1 MPKNLPTF
9 KLAITAYLLFQSV
22 PLWTAHGEEVND
34 LIEAILE
41 SSPAARAKAESYAA
55 TTSKEKNFKKA
66 SEASIPKSNTRKP
79 LRTKATEPKP
89 PIPVLEIP
97 SEDLLAVDA
106 KFPKN
111 YVGKFVYGRV
121 KLTYI
126 QPQQYADLDPY
137 VTLEASNLRG
147 FYLDF
152 QDPEMVRLLSK
163 YRRGDVFVIP
173 KEHPLR
179 IVGRSPLGPFGP
191 YWLKLPSETSLG
203 IKP

>member
-1 MPKNLPTF
+1 M
-9 KLAITAYLLFQSV
+9 
-22 PLWTAHGEEVND
+22 
-34 LIEAILE
+34 
-41 SSPAARAKAESYAA
+41 
-55 TTSKEKNFKKA
+55 
-66 SEASIPKSNTRKP
+66 
-79 LRTKATEPKP
+79 
-89 PIPVLEIP
+89 LEIP

-121 KLTYI
+121 KLTYL

-137 VTLEASNLRG
+137 VTFEASNLRG

-179 IVGRSPLGPFGP
+179 IIGKSTLGPFGN
-191 YWLKLPSETSLG
+191 YWLKLPSESSPE
-203 IKP
+203 IKQ

>member
-1 MPKNLPTF
+1 MPKQITPI
-9 KLAITAYLLFQSV
+9 KLFITIWLLVQSV
-22 PLWTAHGEEVND
+22 PFWTAHGEEVND
-34 LIEAILE
+34 LIESILE
-41 SSPAARAKAESYAA
+41 SSPAARAKAESYASM
-55 TTSKEKNFKKA
+55 TSKEKNLKKSSQA
-66 SEASIPKSNTRKP
+66 STQKTSTSKP
-79 LRTKATEPKP
+79 NRAVTTEPKS

-126 QPQQYADLDPY
+126 QPQQYADLDPSL
-137 VTLEASNLRG
+137 TFEASNLRG

-152 QDPEMVRLLSK
+152 QDPEMVRHLSK

-179 IVGRSPLGPFGP
+179 IVGRSPIPFGP
-191 YWLKLPSETSLG
+191 YWLKLPSESSPE